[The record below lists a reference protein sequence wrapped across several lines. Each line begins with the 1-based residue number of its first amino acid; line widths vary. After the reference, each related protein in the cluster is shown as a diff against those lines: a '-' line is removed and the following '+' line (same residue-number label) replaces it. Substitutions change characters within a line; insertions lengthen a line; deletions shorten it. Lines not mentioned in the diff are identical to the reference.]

1 MFFKH
6 TGEEKIVI
14 LIVYVDNIIVTEN
27 DCDEIRRLK
36 EILAKEFEIK
46 DLGILRYFLGIEV
59 ARSSKG
65 IFVSQRK
72 YVLDLL
78 QETSM
83 LGCKP
88 TYTPID
94 LNHNLRTIVESNV
107 IDRGQY
113 QRLVGKLIYLSH
125 TRHDIAFVVSV
136 VSQFMYSPCEV
147 HMEVVMK
154 ILRYLKRSP
163 GKGLLF
169 SKNHHLQ
176 VEAYTDAD

>member
-6 TGEEKIVI
+6 TGEEKIFI
-14 LIVYVDNIIVTEN
+14 LIVYVNDIIVTEN
-27 DCDEIRRLK
+27 DRDEIRRLK
-36 EILAKEFEIK
+36 EMLAKEFEIK

-59 ARSSKG
+59 TRSSKG

-72 YVLDLL
+72 YVLNLL

-88 TYTPID
+88 AYTPIY
-94 LNHNLRTIVESNV
+94 LNHNLITIVESYV
-107 IDRGQY
+107 IDKGRY

-125 TRHDIAFVVSV
+125 TRPDIEFAVSV
-136 VSQFMYSPCEV
+136 VSQFIYSPCEV

-154 ILRYLKRSP
+154 ILRYLKRSL
-163 GKGLLF
+163 GK
-169 SKNHHLQ
+169 
-176 VEAYTDAD
+176 